1 MKKIDVGVVGVGHLG
16 ALHAKMLA
24 QIDGVRLAG
33 VQDDDDA
40 KAARVAEELGV
51 QPFARFEDLIQQV
64 EALTIAT
71 STPSHFGIARAA
83 LQRGRHVFIEK
94 PITETVAEAE
104 ELCSLAGTARL
115 CLQVGHIERFN
126 PALLALEG
134 YEIRPLFIE
143 SHRLAQFNPRGS
155 EVAVVLDLMIHD
167 IDVILSFVRSPVKQ
181 VDANGVA
188 VVSESV
194 DIANARL
201 QFENGCVANV
211 TASRISQR
219 RMRKMRLFQPSSYI
233 SVDFSEGLAEVFRIV
248 DEDEATVEGT
258 MMLGKLDAGTQKRKI
273 VYEQPEVKEQ
283 NALKYEM
290 ELFVDAI
297 RTGRPPIVSGEDGKR
312 ALEVASVIM
321 EKISQ
326 QEQIFR

>member
-1 MKKIDVGVVGVGHLG
+1 MNVGVIGVGHLG

-24 QIDGVRLAG
+24 QIEGVRLVG
-33 VQDDDDA
+33 IQDEEDA
-40 KAARVAEELGV
+40 KARRVAEELGV
-51 QPFARFEDLIQQV
+51 RLFSGIEDLIEQAD
-64 EALTIAT
+64 ALTIAT
-71 STPSHFGIARAA
+71 NTPSHFQIAQAA

-94 PITETVAEAE
+94 PITQTVAEAE
-104 ELCSLAGTARL
+104 ELCSLASKTGL

-126 PALLALEG
+126 PALLALER
-134 YEIRPLFIE
+134 YEIRPLFVE

-155 EVAVVLDLMIHD
+155 DVAVVLDLMIHD

-201 QFENGCVANV
+201 QFESGCVANV

-219 RMRKMRLFQPSSYI
+219 RMRKMRMFQPSSYI
-233 SVDFSEGLAEVFRIV
+233 SVDFSEGLAEVFRMV
-248 DEDEATVEGT
+248 DEDEPEVQGT
-258 MMLGKLDAGTQKRKI
+258 MMLGRIDAGTHKRKI
-273 VYEQPEVKEQ
+273 VYEQPEVKER

-290 ELFVDAI
+290 ELFADAI
-297 RTGRPPIVSGEDGKR
+297 RSGTPPVVSGEDGKR

-321 EKISQ
+321 EKIQ
-326 QEQIFR
+326 QQQQIFR

>member
-1 MKKIDVGVVGVGHLG
+1 MKPINVGVIGVGHLG

-24 QIDGVRLAG
+24 QIDGVHLIG

-40 KAARVAEELGV
+40 KTRRVAEDLGV
-51 QPFARFEDLIQQV
+51 QPFARYEDLLQQV
-64 EALTIAT
+64 DALTIAT
-71 STPSHFGIARAA
+71 NTPSHSEIARTA
-83 LQRGRHVFIEK
+83 LQRGKHVFIEK
-94 PITETVAEAE
+94 PITETVREAE
-104 ELCSLAGTARL
+104 ELCSLAGKSRL

-126 PALLALEG
+126 PALLALER
-134 YEIRPLFIE
+134 YEIRPLFVE
-143 SHRLAQFNPRGS
+143 SHRLSQFNPRGS
-155 EVAVVLDLMIHD
+155 DVAVVLDLMIHD
-167 IDVILSFVRSPVKQ
+167 IDVILSLVRSPVKQ
-181 VDANGVA
+181 VEANGVA
-188 VVSESV
+188 VVSDSV

-233 SVDFSEGLAEVFRIV
+233 SVDFSEGLAEVFRLV
-248 DEDEATVEGT
+248 DEDEPEVEGT
-258 MMLGKLDAGTQKRKI
+258 MMLGRLDAGSRKRKI
-273 VYEQPEVKEQ
+273 VYEQPEVKEK
-283 NALKYEM
+283 NALLHEM

-297 RTGRPPIVSGEDGKR
+297 RSGTPPLVSGEDGRR

-326 QEQIFR
+326 QQQIFR